1 MQKKL
6 KYASYTMGGCS
17 DLAVDI
23 KMDGQDKINHSCKV
37 YRSFFGLV
45 VQVWMQK
52 LVKDGRIA
60 VLEHRKKEEMNS
72 CSGFNPLRPLFFL
85 L

>member
-1 MQKKL
+1 MATKVELTGSTVPSPRKIL
-6 KYASYTMGGCS
+6 MVRTVEVEAKWSR
-17 DLAVDI
+17 LA
-23 KMDGQDKINHSCKV
+23 
-37 YRSFFGLV
+37 RLV

-52 LVKDGRIA
+52 LVKDGMIA